1 MDLAINNKIICL
13 QYPLSLSVSIIIQY
27 NSHTQIIKWLP
38 AHAVHKTDAKLH
50 FNYGSNNKFFF
61 FLQMQ
66 EMCGKK
72 ITVTRV
78 TSYRRRSHSVWMY
91 TNTLLSRLGKC
102 KANRYVFFLF
112 YFLQTKR
119 PCRGVFNFVPLF
131 SLLYIALFF
140 LFKQIDG

>member
-61 FLQMQ
+61 SFKCKKCV
-66 EMCGKK
+66 EKK

-102 KANRYVFFLF
+102 KANRYVFFFILF
-112 YFLQTKR
+112 FANKTSLSWCIQLCST
-119 PCRGVFNFVPLF
+119 FF
-131 SLLYIALFF
+131 SSLYSSFF